1 MTWLEIADT
10 AVKVGLGALIAGVAG
25 FAVEIFR
32 RKTERNRQAE
42 ERYRQFIEKPVVEFV
57 DEMLLLMTK
66 SYWDKADGSE
76 IEVDERLEVFRQREA
91 MVEARLSAMSNPAL
105 SQSFRALDQAFMS
118 FRVEINEGSLDKA
131 RSLMKDAQIHAGRFL
146 RELYPPPE

>member
-1 MTWLEIADT
+1 MTWLDIADT

-25 FAVEIFR
+25 FAVEVYR
-32 RKTERNRQAE
+32 RSTERNRKAE
-42 ERYRQFIEKPVVEFV
+42 DRYRQFIEKPVVEFV
-57 DEMLLLMTK
+57 DEMLVLMTK

-76 IEVDERLEVFRQREA
+76 IEIDERLEVFRQKEA
-91 MVEARLSAMSNPAL
+91 MVEARLSTINNPAL

-131 RSLMKDAQIHAGRFL
+131 RTLMKEAQTHAGHFL
-146 RELYPPPE
+146 RELYPPPK